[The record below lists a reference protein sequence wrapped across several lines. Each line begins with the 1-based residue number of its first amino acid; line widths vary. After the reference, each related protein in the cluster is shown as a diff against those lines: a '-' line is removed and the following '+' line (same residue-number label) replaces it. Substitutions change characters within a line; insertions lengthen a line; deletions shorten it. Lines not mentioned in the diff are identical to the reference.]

1 MFISKLI
8 RFTPIACLMLLA
20 VACTKEAPVTPQTP
34 PPDETDPG
42 TVVVIENNI
51 DKNLLL
57 QLVNDVRSKGCKCGN
72 TTMPPVASVSWNI
85 LLELAAAKHSKD
97 MLDRKYFSHNS
108 PNGVNP
114 QQRIQSAGY
123 NYSWSGENIASG
135 FTKEAEVVNGWLK
148 SEGHCKNIM
157 NANFKEMGMGRANA
171 LWTQVFA
178 APSGK

>member
-1 MFISKLI
+1 MFIKKLN
-8 RFTPIACLMLLA
+8 RFTPFACLLLA
-20 VACTKEAPVTPQTP
+20 LACKKETVSDPQP
-34 PPDETDPG
+34 EPGGEEPG

-57 QLVNDVRSKGCKCGN
+57 QLVNDVRVKGCNCGGAA
-72 TTMPPVASVSWNI
+72 MPPVPALSWNI

-97 MLDRKYFSHNS
+97 MLDRRYFAHNS
-108 PNGVNP
+108 PEGVTP
-114 QQRIQSAGY
+114 QQRIKATGY

-135 FTKEAEVVNGWLK
+135 PSKEVDVVKAWLG

-157 NANFKEMGMGRANA
+157 SANYKEMGMGRADG

-178 APSGK
+178 APVGK